1 MGTKRQTTNTYIP
14 SFELPA
20 ALVADAQKLVPAK
33 YKGLIAVDPQ
43 TNKAMVKIYET
54 SMIDLSKVFSD
65 ATAYGIIYQPAMVKT
80 TLVTM
85 SDATQFKKRT
95 ASNGKD
101 KGEYAAKLA
110 KIEFA
115 KEIGC
120 AETIAPYPD
129 IDGSDRVGRPT
140 VITTTTNRY
149 YAPPPIGVV
158 GSSHHTCLSCG
169 ILVGALVVSL
179 AAFS

>member
-1 MGTKRQTTNTYIP
+1 MG
-14 SFELPA
+14 
-20 ALVADAQKLVPAK
+20 

-54 SMIDLSKVFSD
+54 AMIDLSKVFSD
-65 ATAYGIIYQPAMVKT
+65 ATAYGIIYQPAMVN
-80 TLVTM
+80 M

-120 AETIAPYPD
+120 AETCLKSQTGNKPLMQGSQATSVAGQCAPCKKLYE
-129 IDGSDRVGRPT
+129 
-140 VITTTTNRY
+140 N
-149 YAPPPIGVV
+149 
-158 GSSHHTCLSCG
+158 
-169 ILVGALVVSL
+169 
-179 AAFS
+179 